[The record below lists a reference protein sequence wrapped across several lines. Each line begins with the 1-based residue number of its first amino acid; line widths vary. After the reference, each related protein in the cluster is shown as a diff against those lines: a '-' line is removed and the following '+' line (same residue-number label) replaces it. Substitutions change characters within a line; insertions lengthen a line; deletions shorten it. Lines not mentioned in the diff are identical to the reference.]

1 MTTATDNKNTMSF
14 LYKGRKYRCSLEL
27 AMEVIGGKWKSLL
40 IFHLRKG
47 AMRSSALQ
55 HSLTDIS
62 NKMFTQSIRELEADG
77 IVKREIF
84 PVIPPKV
91 EYSLTEKGKT
101 LVPIIE
107 NLARWAIS
115 ICDEVDPEKIKE
127 CIGSTENDL
136 TSEKNK

>member
-62 NKMFTQSIRELEADG
+62 NKMFTQSIRE
-77 IVKREIF
+77 
-84 PVIPPKV
+84 V

-115 ICDEVDPEKIKE
+115 ICDEVDPEKIRE

>member
-1 MTTATDNKNTMSF
+1 MTTATDKKKSMSF

-40 IFHLRKG
+40 IFHLRNG

-91 EYSLTEKGKT
+91 EYSLTEKGTT

-107 NLARWAIS
+107 NLARWGIS
-115 ICDEVDPEKIKE
+115 ICDEVDSDKIKA
-127 CIGSTENDL
+127 CISTAED
-136 TSEKNK
+136 